1 MTERPSCAHLADT
14 LAEVAT
20 GAASGPDRALVLN
33 HLAGCADCRR
43 ELDELTRVADDILLV
58 APEHEP
64 PAGFESAVLAR
75 IAAEPR
81 ATAEARATTEPVG
94 EQLPARRRRFLTPLA
109 QAAAAVLLALGAAG
123 LVWQTTEADR
133 DLAAAY
139 RDTLDV
145 ADGRYFSAVDL
156 LRPDR
161 ASAGTVFFYEGNP
174 SWLFTVVRDAPVDG
188 SYDIVLTSAGRDV
201 LVTACEVRDARCGAG
216 ATVDVPIYRI
226 DEIRLIAPDGTT
238 LTATLPSPSSE

>member
-1 MTERPSCAHLADT
+1 MTERPSCAYLADT

-20 GAASGPDRALVLN
+20 GAASGPDRALVLD

-43 ELDELTRVADDILLV
+43 DLDELTRVADDILLV

-81 ATAEARATTEPVG
+81 ATIERPAPVEAQTV
-94 EQLPARRRRFLTPLA
+94 RRRRFGQPLA
-109 QAAAAVLLALGAAG
+109 QAAAAALLALGAAG
-123 LVWQTTEADR
+123 IVWQATEADR

-156 LRPDR
+156 LRPDG

-188 SYDIVLTSAGRDV
+188 TYDVIVTTGGHDV
-201 LVTACEVRDARCGAG
+201 LVTTCAVRAAACGAG

-238 LTATLPSPSSE
+238 LTTAP

>member
-20 GAASGPDRALVLN
+20 GAASGPDRALVLD

-43 ELDELTRVADDILLV
+43 DLDELTRVADDILLV

-81 ATAEARATTEPVG
+81 ADAERPAPAGAQTVH
-94 EQLPARRRRFLTPLA
+94 LPARRRRFGQPLA
-109 QAAAAVLLALGAAG
+109 QAAAAALLALGAAG
-123 LVWQTTEADR
+123 VVWQATEADR

-156 LRPDR
+156 LRPDG

-188 SYDIVLTSAGRDV
+188 TYDVMLSTAGRDV
-201 LVTACEVRDARCGAG
+201 LVTTCAVRDATCGAG

-226 DEIRLIAPDGTT
+226 DEIRLVAPDGTT
-238 LTATLPSPSSE
+238 LTTAP